1 MVCNRTV
8 VGAWEKFDWISN
20 ADGTISLRAY
30 NSLYVSSENGERGMR
45 CDRPAIGPWEK
56 FSWGAVGY
64 RTVPTATATTAP
76 VAAVAPISFYP
87 NPIVGSRVAY
97 TLPEGTKQHTILV
110 RDLYGHTVAAES
122 FGAIGTH
129 NTLST
134 ATWKPGLYTIVID
147 TKTFR
152 KTIKIQKQ

>member
-1 MVCNRTV
+1 
-8 VGAWEKFDWISN
+8 
-20 ADGTISLRAY
+20 
-30 NSLYVSSENGERGMR
+30 MR
-45 CDRPAIGPWEK
+45 CDRPAISTWEK
-56 FSWGAVGY
+56 FSWGTVAY

-76 VAAVAPISFYP
+76 VAAVAAISFYP

-147 TKTFR
+147 TKALQ